1 MPCYAYIRV
10 STDRQSVENQRYEI
24 MKFSN
29 LKQIIVN
36 DWLEETESGTV
47 KIKDRSL
54 GNLINKLKKGDT
66 LIVTELSRLGRSL
79 LDVMSVL
86 NEVMLRECS
95 LLSIKEG
102 YELGDNIN
110 SKVLAFAFSLSS
122 EIERQLISQ
131 RTKEALARRK
141 AGGQSLG
148 RPVGFRLKNTKLSGK
163 EEEIRNLLKHRVSI
177 RAIARMYGVHH
188 ITAREFILKHKL
200 SP

>member
-1 MPCYAYIRV
+1 MTCYAYIRV
-10 STDRQSVENQRYEI
+10 STDRQTVENQRYEI
-24 MKFSN
+24 LKFSN
-29 LKQIIVN
+29 LKQIVVN
-36 DWLEETESGTV
+36 EWLEETESGTV

-54 GNLINKLKKGDT
+54 GQLINKLKKGDK
-66 LIVTELSRLGRSL
+66 LIVAELSRLGRNL

-86 NEVMLRECS
+86 NEIMLRECF

-148 RPVGFRLKNTKLSGK
+148 RPVGFRLKNTKLTGK
-163 EEEIRNLLKHRVSI
+163 EEEIRNLLKHQVSV
-177 RAIARMYGVHH
+177 RAIARMNGVHH
-188 ITAREFILKHKL
+188 VTVSEFAEKHKL
-200 SP
+200 I

>member
-1 MPCYAYIRV
+1 MTTWAYQRI
-10 STDRQSVENQRYEI
+10 SKDTQSLENQRYEI
-24 MKFSN
+24 LKFCN
-29 LKQIIVN
+29 LKQIVVN
-36 DWLEETESGTV
+36 EWLEETESGTV

-54 GNLINKLKKGDT
+54 GQLIKKLKKGDT

-86 NEVMLRECS
+86 NEIMLRDCS

-141 AGGQSLG
+141 ASGQSLG

-163 EEEIRNLLKHRVSI
+163 EEEIRNLLKHKVSG

-188 ITAREFILKHKL
+188 VTVSEFSLRNNL
-200 SP
+200 M

>member
-1 MPCYAYIRV
+1 MTCYAYIRV
-10 STDRQSVENQRYEI
+10 STDRQTVENQRYEI
-24 MKFSN
+24 LKFSN
-29 LKQIIVN
+29 LKQIVVS

-47 KIKDRSL
+47 KIIDRSL
-54 GNLINKLKKGDT
+54 GQLINKLKKGDT

-86 NEVMLRECS
+86 NEIMLRECF
-95 LLSIKEG
+95 LLSIKEK
-102 YELGDNIN
+102 YELGNDIN

-141 AGGQSLG
+141 ASGQSLG

-163 EEEIRNLLKHRVSI
+163 EEEIRNLLKHKVSG

-188 ITAREFILKHKL
+188 VTVREFTNNHNLN
-200 SP
+200 